1 MGKYV
6 ELTAKQEKQIISF
19 FENSHVSIVCQ
30 NNIDNSGIIALFRA
44 CRDYC
49 NKFAGNNPGNLN
61 KIPSEDEREKYS
73 MELIERLKIL
83 SIRYYMKL

>member
-1 MGKYV
+1 MGKRI
-6 ELTAKQEKQIISF
+6 ELTYKQVEQIISF
-19 FENSHVSIVCQ
+19 FENSHISIVGP

-49 NKFAGNNPGNLN
+49 NKISGNYNTGYL
-61 KIPSEDEREKYS
+61 KVSDEYKEKCRL
-73 MELIERLKIL
+73 ELIDKLNML